1 MVAAAR
7 QPRAATG
14 AVMRLAFV
22 SAFVA
27 LFLISAGASVAMDK
41 ENTLYIQLK
50 DGRVV
55 VEMRPDL
62 APKHVAQIKK
72 LAREGKYDGVLF
84 HRVIDGFMAQTGDPD
99 GTGTGGMGYTFPDEI
114 HPDLQFDRPY
124 LLGMANTGRPVTNGS
139 QFFITFGAT
148 TWLNGKHTIF
158 GTVVD
163 EDSKRVVD
171 AIGAAK
177 TGPGDRPIEDI
188 AIQRV

>member
-1 MVAAAR
+1 
-7 QPRAATG
+7 
-14 AVMRLAFV
+14 MRLAFV

-27 LFLISAGASVAMDK
+27 LFLMSAGASVAMDK

-99 GTGTGGMGYTFPDEI
+99 GTGMAGMGEKLPSEFNKEP
-114 HPDLQFDRPY
+114 H
-124 LLGMANTGRPVTNGS
+124 
-139 QFFITFGAT
+139 
-148 TWLNGKHTIF
+148 
-158 GTVVD
+158 
-163 EDSKRVVD
+163 
-171 AIGAAK
+171 
-177 TGPGDRPIEDI
+177 
-188 AIQRV
+188 